1 VASHGCRETR
11 KNLAVS
17 EVRIDRARASDL
29 EALYGIL
36 FHLHG
41 DSPWRESRSAAA
53 NAALRSILADKRRAL
68 MIARVNGEAV
78 GTIDVIVSPNLTRE
92 VHPFAVIENVVVAP
106 AARRRGIG
114 RRLMEAALD
123 FAQSCGC
130 YKVQLVSAN
139 KRDAAHHLYDAIGFD
154 ADVSGYRRYL
164 IKP

>member
-1 VASHGCRETR
+1 
-11 KNLAVS
+11 VS
-17 EVRIDRARASDL
+17 EVRIDRAQASDL
-29 EALYGIL
+29 EALHGLL

-41 DSPWRESRSAAA
+41 DSPWRKSRNAAA
-53 NAALRSILADKRRAL
+53 DAALRSILADTRRAL

-92 VHPFAVIENVVVAP
+92 VHPFAIIENVVVAP

-114 RRLMEAALD
+114 RKLVEAALD
-123 FAQSCGC
+123 FARSCGC

-139 KRDAAHHLYDAIGFD
+139 KRDAAHHLYNTMGFD

-164 IKP
+164 IEP